1 MAQPSAL
8 KPSLPQAGGLF
19 WERGRGT
26 GSTGWVHAH
35 ESRAEMLLWP
45 RRPGGPG
52 VQPPAWAPRE
62 GPCGQAC
69 QGGWALGA
77 PSTRTQPRPACL
89 RRSGVLEGSSKDLSL
104 RRGPCH
110 LAHKAQRG

>member
-26 GSTGWVHAH
+26 GSTGRVHAR
-35 ESRAEMLLWP
+35 ECRAEMLLWP
-45 RRPGGPG
+45 RRWGVLACSPQPG
-52 VQPPAWAPRE
+52 PPPESPR
-62 GPCGQAC
+62 GQVC
-69 QGGWALGA
+69 QGAWALGA
-77 PSTRTQPRPACL
+77 PSTHTQPRPACV
-89 RRSGVLEGSSKDLSL
+89 RRSGALEGSSKDLSL

-110 LAHKAQRG
+110 FAHKAQRG

>member
-19 WERGRGT
+19 WEGGGAPAPLDGSTQGSAGQRCCCGRG
-26 GSTGWVHAH
+26 
-35 ESRAEMLLWP
+35 SR
-45 RRPGGPG
+45 GGPG
-52 VQPPAWAPRE
+52 VQPPAWAPLESPR
-62 GPCGQAC
+62 GQAC

-89 RRSGVLEGSSKDLSL
+89 RRSRVLEGSSKDLSL